1 MKYSLVS
8 LKGALVM
15 WAMMVEDKS
24 LEIQQN
30 LNQDILDL
38 WTFLASS
45 VNTVLRFQKS
55 GNIVL
60 NKIYAIANL
69 IKSFLT
75 CYNI

>member
-1 MKYSLVS
+1 
-8 LKGALVM
+8 M

-30 LNQDILDL
+30 LNQDIVDL

-55 GNIVL
+55 DNIVL
-60 NKIYAIANL
+60 NKIYPMANL
-69 IKSFLT
+69 KNFLT
-75 CYNI
+75 CYNMYKNKIE

>member
-1 MKYSLVS
+1 MKYLLVS

-30 LNQDILDL
+30 LNQDIVDL

-55 GNIVL
+55 DNIL
-60 NKIYAIANL
+60 NKIYAMANL
-69 IKSFLT
+69 KNFLT
-75 CYNI
+75 RYNL